1 MKNIVLGV
9 TGSIAAYKACELAR
23 LMVKAGWDVH
33 VIMTAAAQK
42 FVAPLTFQTLSRNP
56 VGTDAFAPPADWTPE
71 HVALAERA
79 DILLVAPCT
88 ANFIAKLAH
97 GLADDL
103 LASTAL
109 ATRAPL
115 VIAPAMNDGMWDNP
129 ATQLNLDILR
139 ARGVSIIEPG
149 EGELA
154 CGACGNGRMAGPKE
168 IFDFLNKAKSRDEQD
183 CPIELN
189 PATLSKNTNEHDLPP
204 PPPASRPAAT
214 QRHVAASQYQRTP

>member
-1 MKNIVLGV
+1 MKTVVLGI
-9 TGSIAAYKACELAR
+9 TGSIAAYKACELTR
-23 LMVKAGWDVH
+23 LMVKAGWNVH
-33 VIMTAAAQK
+33 VIMTGAAQK

-56 VGTDAFAPPADWTPE
+56 VGLDAFALPATWEPE

-79 DILLVAPCT
+79 DLLLIAPCT

-97 GLADDL
+97 GFADDL

-129 ATQLNLDILR
+129 ATQENLDTLR
-139 ARGVSIIEPG
+139 RRNISIIAPS

-154 CGACGNGRMAGPKE
+154 CGTCGKGRMAEPQE
-168 IFDFLNKAKSRDEQD
+168 IFDFLIKTGLTR
-183 CPIELN
+183 L
-189 PATLSKNTNEHDLPP
+189 T
-204 PPPASRPAAT
+204 
-214 QRHVAASQYQRTP
+214 